1 MRPESA
7 RQELRVKTLKI
18 DGRDLA
24 GREDQTILNVARENH
39 IRIPTLCQFEG
50 LTNYGSCRLCLVE
63 IKGVAKLLTSCT
75 TYIWEGMEVTTNSE
89 RLVQYRRMLLELFF
103 AERNHICSI
112 CVANR
117 NCALQGLALELGITH
132 IRYHYLYP
140 GLGVDSTHDKFVL
153 DHNRCILCTRCIRA
167 CSEIEGANTLGMKR
181 RGVNDQIIT
190 DLDQPWGTSPTCTSC
205 GKCVN
210 VCPVGAIYERGMSIA
225 EGRREHTFLP
235 LLRIMRGER

>member
-1 MRPESA
+1 MRPEPA

-24 GREDQTILNVARENH
+24 GREDQTILNVAREHH

-50 LTNYGSCRLCLVE
+50 LTNYGGCRLCVVE
-63 IKGVAKLLTSCT
+63 VKGVPKLLTSCT
-75 TYIWEGMEVTTNSE
+75 TYVWEGMEITTNSE
-89 RLVQYRRMLLELFF
+89 RLQQYRKMLVELYFS
-103 AERNHICSI
+103 ERNHICSI

-117 NCALQGLALELGITH
+117 NCELQGLALELGITH
-132 IRYHYLYP
+132 IRYPYLYP
-140 GLGVDSTHDKFVL
+140 GLKIDSTHDKFVL

-181 RGVNDQIIT
+181 RGVQDQIIT
-190 DLDQPWGTSPTCTSC
+190 DLDQPWGESHTCTSC

-225 EGRREHTFLP
+225 EARREHTFLP
-235 LLRIMRGER
+235 LLKIMRGER